1 MPVFP
6 VRKAMERMPAAGG
19 GGTDIRRR
27 ARDTADR
34 SLLASSTSDRRLILA
49 ACSSGCGIGDTVKS
63 KSRHVRMSESRGPR
77 WMLQS
82 SKTPKMP
89 TGTIAG

>member
-34 SLLASSTSDRRLILA
+34 SLLASSTSDRAHPRRLL
-49 ACSSGCGIGDTVKS
+49 
-63 KSRHVRMSESRGPR
+63 VRMWHR
-77 WMLQS
+77 
-82 SKTPKMP
+82 
-89 TGTIAG
+89 